1 LDGVEMTQT
10 TNARVAGFTYL
21 FYIAVGVPAVILLG
35 QAMRGDGI
43 SAKLVSIAQN
53 VTTMRVV
60 IVLSLM
66 MCFCALVLGVTL
78 YAMTRA
84 QDRDLALLA
93 FTCRVGEG
101 VAGAVFLVPTLG
113 LLWLATMDNAS
124 AAGAV
129 GAHALG
135 EFLLRVQ
142 DWSPLICATLFA
154 VASTI
159 FSWLLLRGRIIPI
172 PLAWI
177 GIFASVILVIGI
189 PLRLAGLFRDP
200 IFMIIWLPMLLF
212 EVPLGVWLL
221 VKGGRWSTQA

>member
-1 LDGVEMTQT
+1 
-10 TNARVAGFTYL
+10 
-21 FYIAVGVPAVILLG
+21 
-35 QAMRGDGI
+35 MRGDGI
-43 SAKLVSIAQN
+43 AAKLVSIAQK

-60 IVLSLM
+60 IVLSLI

-78 YAMTRA
+78 YAMTRD

-93 FTCRVGEG
+93 FTCRAGEG

-113 LLWLATMDNAS
+113 LLWLATRDDGNAS
-124 AAGAV
+124 GAV
-129 GAHALG
+129 GALG

-154 VASTI
+154 VGSAL

-172 PLAWI
+172 PLAWL

-200 IFMIIWLPMLLF
+200 IFMIIWLPMLVF

-221 VKGGRWSTQA
+221 IKGGRWPTGA